1 MIIEDSSALAQRF
14 PQPPQRVVS
23 LVPSMTESL
32 FDLGLGERLVGV
44 TDYCT
49 RPAQGVARLP
59 KLGGPKNPQIEAI
72 VALQPDL
79 VLANR
84 EENTPQ
90 AVRALADAGLAVWLT
105 FPRTVAASLEML
117 WELAGLFQSQPARL
131 GIQAMELSLDW
142 TTAAAAERPPV
153 RYFCPVWFEDPP
165 DGNPWW
171 MTFNQDT
178 YCHDLLARLG
188 GENVF
193 AARQRRYPL
202 AADLGLEPAQD
213 PGERDTR
220 YPRVTLP
227 EILAARLEMILLP
240 DEPFAFDAAQRARI
254 EILLA
259 DTPAVQNQRVYP
271 LDGSLITWHGTRL
284 ALALR
289 DLPAL
294 FEAAG

>member
-259 DTPAVQNQRVYP
+259 DIPAVQNQRVYP